1 MQVVGLSNQPCLP
14 DMLIER
20 LPVRV
25 QLSCL
30 KYQHAT
36 ASDNCCGSLFGTR
49 QLYVG
54 SEFRWSN
61 LTCGKVSLWQT
72 RSGCAGPVVASC
84 LCQAAYDVSPQPA
97 PACKETQPV
106 FLPRFMYTTC
116 VTLLYDTVR
125 IKGTRNALFR
135 FRMCPYSTSSC
146 WYLSDACL
154 VTGHLVVGQHQ
165 GCQGTWT
172 VVRRRCFQQ
181 FSRVA
186 FGYIFAKML
195 TNVCSMYMY
204 VQCRII
210 DYRCIVLV
218 LWYIFIF
225 AYIFWHCISSISM
238 INCLPCCR
246 FACGSYGSFGA
257 VWQPEDRHLW
267 NASCVTTCL
276 DILEIHRKSRNLKK
290 KLFISCSS
298 WRWSVS
304 PPFLKK
310 FQYDCVVRQTK
321 HLSISWVDWWIGHQH
336 EALWEFAVAKYKNRE
351 LGMYPKQGVMF
362 KLTVPNS
369 TYLPPKK

>member
-1 MQVVGLSNQPCLP
+1 MVCSMQRAICVWFLQ
-14 DMLIER
+14 
-20 LPVRV
+20 
-25 QLSCL
+25 
-30 KYQHAT
+30 
-36 ASDNCCGSLFGTR
+36 LFGV
-49 QLYVG
+49 Y
-54 SEFRWSN
+54 
-61 LTCGKVSLWQT
+61 
-72 RSGCAGPVVASC
+72 AGVI
-84 LCQAAYDVSPQPA
+84 
-97 PACKETQPV
+97 
-106 FLPRFMYTTC
+106 LPRFMYTTC

-172 VVRRRCFQQ
+172 VARRRCFQQ

-290 KLFISCSS
+290 NCSYHVPLGDGLFPLHS
-298 WRWSVS
+298 WRNSSMIV
-304 PPFLKK
+304 LLDK
-310 FQYDCVVRQTK
+310 QN
-321 HLSISWVDWWIGHQH
+321 ISAYHGLID
-336 EALWEFAVAKYKNRE
+336 E
-351 LGMYPKQGVMF
+351 LVINMKPCENLQ
-362 KLTVPNS
+362 
-369 TYLPPKK
+369 